1 MKFKDA
7 LYEVLD
13 NVMPKENGQENVVTP
28 QTCKI
33 LALMWNM
40 LAVSK
45 NVLDDTVTI
54 GNNNTIVSI
63 SLQKSSTEKTTK
75 TNKKIELPVE
85 ADEQPTTTTD

>member
-1 MKFKDA
+1 MKFKEA

-13 NVMPKENGQENVVTP
+13 NVMPKENGQENVVSP
-28 QTCKI
+28 QTSKI

-45 NVLDDTVTI
+45 NVLDDTVAI
-54 GNNNTIVSI
+54 GNNNNII

-75 TNKKIELPVE
+75 TKPDKKVELPVE